1 MKTPALILA
10 LLLSPLASSAV
21 SAAEAGVAP
30 GAQSQQPLTRLA
42 GWFETIRDGDEHHG
56 ARRHHGRHWDDDDDD
71 DDGDRHGRR
80 HHGDHHG
87 DRDGGP
93 SSRGGAKGPADP
105 NAATTPVPDNGVFN
119 GKTRP
124 KVEVQ

>member
-10 LLLSPLASSAV
+10 LLLVPTVTSAV
-21 SAAEAGVAP
+21 SAAEASASPV
-30 GAQSQQPLTRLA
+30 AQSQPLTRLA
-42 GWFETIRDGDEHHG
+42 GWFETIRDDDNHG
-56 ARRHHGRHWDDDDDD
+56 ERRHHGRHSDDDDDD
-71 DDGDRHGRR
+71 DDGDHHGRR
-80 HHGDHHG
+80 HDGERHG
-87 DRDGGP
+87 DRDGGHAG
-93 SSRGGAKGPADP
+93 RGGDNRSADP